1 MGLCLYIFPNFATFG
16 VPIATKK
23 GLQKCI
29 LLLKHAVGS
38 ELELKSVLLFAGKE
52 VQIGTPVLN
61 DASVKVEVLAHGKY
75 DTVIVYKKKRRT
87 RYERRN
93 GHRQGYTEVLVTE
106 LRSGAESAK
115 VDSKVIDRN
124 RARVAALA
132 KQKVQSVPLTRKEK
146 IAQGL
151 PKPAKVKKNSLR
163 KAKEV

>member
-1 MGLCLYIFPNFATFG
+1 MYSIVETGGFQYKVELGKAYK
-16 VPIATKK
+16 VPTLDA
-23 GLQKCI
+23 
-29 LLLKHAVGS
+29 AVGS

-52 VQIGTPVLN
+52 VQVGTPVLN
-61 DASVKVEVLAHGKY
+61 DAAVKVEILAHGKY
-75 DTVIVYKKKRRT
+75 DTIIVFKKKRRT

-115 VDSKVIDRN
+115 VDSKVIERN